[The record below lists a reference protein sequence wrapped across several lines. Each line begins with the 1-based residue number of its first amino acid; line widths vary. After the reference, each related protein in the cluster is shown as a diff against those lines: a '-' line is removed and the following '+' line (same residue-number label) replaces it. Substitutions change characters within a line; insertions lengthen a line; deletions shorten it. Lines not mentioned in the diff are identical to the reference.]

1 MAVDV
6 YLICSNAMQYNPS
19 DNVFYRQ
26 ARSIQELAK
35 RDFENLRQE
44 GDDGELQ
51 PKAWMVQFQQDKAI
65 RRFLVRNIVEQAVV
79 RVVQEVCA
87 FDWEEAIPMSSTVKN
102 YIKWGWMSHHDIEI
116 GYGPSLDPQDNRA
129 PKSELI
135 SYRPSFRQEHIYW
148 YQFLYELKSQQISIP
163 IFTDF

>member
-1 MAVDV
+1 MAAYV

-19 DNVFYRQ
+19 DTVFFRQ

-79 RVVQEVCA
+79 RDVQEVCA
-87 FDWEEAIPMSSTVKN
+87 FDC
-102 YIKWGWMSHHDIEI
+102 
-116 GYGPSLDPQDNRA
+116 
-129 PKSELI
+129 KSC
-135 SYRPSFRQEHIYW
+135 F
-148 YQFLYELKSQQISIP
+148 
-163 IFTDF
+163 